1 MYISNSI
8 FNLKNVIHIFLF
20 ALFIWLAFNL
30 NIHIKN
36 THGFILGDWLVN
48 YNDGGF
54 KRRGLSGSI
63 FFALQDITTLKL
75 KTLVYTCQM
84 LLYLLF
90 FFLIGKLLYKKTTSV
105 LFFTLMLSPLTFMFF
120 VNDPNIIGRKEI
132 LVYVIFAYYLNLKN
146 EEKFKGYK
154 VYLVCALLAIG
165 TLLHEIFI
173 FYIPYFIITSIVYD
187 EKINI
192 KENVLLF
199 LSVFVPTVLIF
210 SLGGLINEGESLNM
224 LSERGVNFSTNK
236 LNIFDFSNTL
246 LSSLDRY
253 RADPIN
259 YSLFVLSL
267 ILGIIHFS
275 FYMKKEMASSDFK
288 TVLKYFLLAIGYSL
302 PLFILVC
309 DWGRWLQIHFVMLF
323 LLLLAKRPNMS
334 TVKAKTEFL
343 YTSKKNTIFFIVL
356 ISFLFTWRIYHF
368 KWGFNLDGT
377 LYFISKKIISLL

>member
-8 FNLKNVIHIFLF
+8 FNLKNVIYVFLF
-20 ALFIWLAFNL
+20 ALIIWLAFNL